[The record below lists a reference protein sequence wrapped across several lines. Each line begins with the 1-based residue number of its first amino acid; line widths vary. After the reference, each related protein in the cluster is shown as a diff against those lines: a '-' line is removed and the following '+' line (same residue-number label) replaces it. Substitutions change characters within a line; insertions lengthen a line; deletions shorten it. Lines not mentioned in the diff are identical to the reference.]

1 MRRSQRFRRSAQQL
15 PQQLFRRPAR
25 KQPRRGGSALRVL
38 PFALLL
44 LVMSGLPSS
53 AAEPRAAVPVP
64 EPPVT
69 PAVVT
74 ERLDPGASI
83 SVDKLVRTPAIPPKP
98 DIVLLVDGTLSME
111 PSIERIQRN
120 LPVITERVT
129 GEQPDSRFAVAT
141 FGDQQVDGAR
151 TYTVLQPF
159 TDDPGKVQEGVDAL
173 TVERGRGS
181 MGPSEDWINAL
192 WQIANGS
199 DGQTEFRTD
208 ASPVV
213 VLVGD
218 ASSHDPS
225 MGHSLTDT
233 IFALQDRGV
242 RVLGVDVATA
252 VGDGLNGNGDAGV
265 PGQIE
270 DPLHP
275 PGQADKVIEATR
287 GRLIPGVDADAV
299 VDSIADGLG
308 NLPTQVG
315 HRLDTCDPA
324 LTVTLAPPTR
334 TVTSGDP
341 AAFDETITVAED
353 APQGRRLTC
362 TVQFLLG
369 TSPPGTDTVGP
380 NAAADPELTQTINI
394 DVNDV
399 DAPVVVVDDRTV
411 VTRDPDGARVELT
424 VTAVDANDGRLP
436 VRCTPASGSLF
447 PVGRT
452 PVTCSATDSNGNTG
466 SDTATVEVLELPPVP
481 PVPPVPPAPP
491 APPVPPTADVSVDVR
506 ITPSR
511 TYTGR
516 AARARFVLTN
526 AGPDAA
532 TGVIVTSAWPRTP
545 DAGRRTLAGLSR
557 CTPTAPCTIPAGG
570 RVEVTQTA
578 TYRMAISGDVHAT
591 AVATLPDRRPAN
603 NTDRGALRVL
613 QPKLAVTPQVATP
626 GQVVVAR
633 GTDFPPG
640 SNVRLSWS
648 AGITANGP
656 PVTVGRDGTFETQVP
671 VLRRDRL
678 GPRDLR
684 ANVTGVD
691 RLTKPVLVVQRKL
704 QPPDFAGRG

>member
-1 MRRSQRFRRSAQQL
+1 MRRSQRFRGS
-15 PQQLFRRPAR
+15 AR

-111 PSIERIQRN
+111 PSIEQIQRN

-129 GEQPDSRFAVAT
+129 EEQPDSRFAVAT

-159 TDDPGKVQEGVDAL
+159 TDDLGKVQEGVDAL

-199 DGQTEFRTD
+199 GGQTEFRTD

-491 APPVPPTADVSVDVR
+491 APPVPPTADVSVDVQ
-506 ITPSR
+506 IVPSR

-545 DAGRRTLAGLSR
+545 DAGRRSLAGLSR

-684 ANVTGVD
+684 ANVTGLD

>member
-1 MRRSQRFRRSAQQL
+1 MRRSQRFRQS
-15 PQQLFRRPAR
+15 AR
-25 KQPRRGGSALRVL
+25 KRPGQRFRPYGRRQPQRGRSALRVL

-74 ERLDPGASI
+74 ERLDPGASL

-111 PSIERIQRN
+111 PSIEQIQRN

-129 GEQPDSRFAVAT
+129 EEQPDSRFAVAT
-141 FGDQQVDGAR
+141 FGDQQVDGDR

-159 TDDPGKVQEGVDAL
+159 TDDLGKVQEGVDAL
-173 TVERGRGS
+173 TVERGQGS
-181 MGPSEDWINAL
+181 RGPSEDWINAL

-199 DGQTEFRTD
+199 GGQTEFRAD

-233 IFALQDRGV
+233 IYALQDRGV

-252 VGDGLNGNGDAGV
+252 VGDGLNGTGDAGV

-287 GRLIPGVDADAV
+287 GSLISGVNADAV
-299 VDSIADGLG
+299 VKSIADGLA

-315 HRLDTCDPA
+315 HRLDSCDPA
-324 LTVTLAPPTR
+324 LTVTLAPPVR
-334 TVTSGDP
+334 AVTSGDP

-362 TVQFLLG
+362 IVQFLLG

-424 VTAVDANDGRLP
+424 VTAVDGNDGRLP
-436 VRCTPASGSLF
+436 VRCKPASGSLF

-452 PVTCSATDSNGNTG
+452 LVTCSATDSNGNTG

-481 PVPPVPPAPP
+481 PAPPAPP
-491 APPVPPTADVSVDVR
+491 APPVPPTADVAVDVQ

-526 AGPDAA
+526 AGPDTA

-545 DAGRRTLAGLSR
+545 DAGRRSLAGLSR

-570 RVEVTQTA
+570 RIEVTQTA

-613 QPKLAVTPQVATP
+613 QPRLEVTPQVATP

-640 SNVRLSWS
+640 SNVRLNWS
-648 AGITANGP
+648 AGITANGS
-656 PVTVGRDGTFETQVP
+656 PVTVRRDGTFETQVP

-684 ANVTGVD
+684 ADVTGLD

>member
-1 MRRSQRFRRSAQQL
+1 MRRYQRFRRSARKR
-15 PQQLFRRPAR
+15 PQPN
-25 KQPRRGGSALRVL
+25 GIVLRVVL
-38 PFALLL
+38 SFALLL
-44 LVMSGLPSS
+44 LIVTGLPSS

-74 ERLDPGASI
+74 ERLDPGESI
-83 SVDKLVRTPAIPPKP
+83 AVDKLVRTPAIPPKP

-111 PSIERIQRN
+111 PSIEQIQRN
-120 LPVITERVT
+120 LPVITERVIE
-129 GEQPDSRFAVAT
+129 EQPDSRFAVAT
-141 FGDQQVDGAR
+141 YGDQQVDGDR
-151 TYTVLQPF
+151 TYTVLQSF
-159 TDDPGKVQEGVDAL
+159 TDDLGKVQEGVNAL
-173 TVERGRGS
+173 TVERGQGS

-192 WQIANGS
+192 WQIADGS
-199 DGQTEFRTD
+199 GGQTEFRTD

-233 IFALQDRGV
+233 IYALQDRGI

-270 DPLHP
+270 DPLHE

-299 VDSIADGLG
+299 VNSIAEGLA

-315 HRLDTCDPA
+315 HRLDNCDPA

-369 TSPPGTDTVGP
+369 TSPPGTDAVGP
-380 NAAADPELTQTINI
+380 NAAADPALTQAINI

-411 VTRDPDGARVELT
+411 TTRDPDGARVELT

-452 PVTCSATDSNGNTG
+452 LVTCSATDSNGNTG
-466 SDTATVEVLELPPVP
+466 TDTATVEVLELPPVP

-491 APPVPPTADVSVDVR
+491 APPAPPVPPTADVTVDVQL
-506 ITPSR
+506 TPSR

-516 AARARFVLTN
+516 PARARFLLTN

-545 DAGRRTLAGLSR
+545 DAGKRTLAGLSR

-578 TYRMAISGDVHAT
+578 TYGTAISGDVHAT

-603 NTDRGALRVL
+603 NTDRGPLRVL
-613 QPKLAVTPQVATP
+613 QPKLVVTPQVATP
-626 GQVVVAR
+626 GQVVLAR

-648 AGITANGP
+648 AGITASGP
-656 PVTVGRDGTFETQVP
+656 PVTAGRDGTFEAQVL
-671 VLRRDRL
+671 VLRRDQL

-684 ANVTGVD
+684 ADVTGLD

>member
-1 MRRSQRFRRSAQQL
+1 M
-15 PQQLFRRPAR
+15 
-25 KQPRRGGSALRVL
+25 L

-74 ERLDPGASI
+74 ERLDPGASL

-111 PSIERIQRN
+111 PSIEQIQRN

-129 GEQPDSRFAVAT
+129 EEQPDSRFAVAT
-141 FGDQQVDGAR
+141 YGDQQVDGDR

-159 TDDPGKVQEGVDAL
+159 TDDLVKVQEGVDAL
-173 TVERGRGS
+173 TVERGQGS
-181 MGPSEDWINAL
+181 RGPSEDWINAL

-199 DGQTEFRTD
+199 GGQTEFRAD

-225 MGHSLTDT
+225 RGHSLTDT
-233 IFALQDRGV
+233 IYALQDRGV

-252 VGDGLNGNGDAGV
+252 VGDGLNGTGDAGV

-287 GRLIPGVDADAV
+287 GSLISGVNADAV
-299 VDSIADGLG
+299 VKSIADGLG

-315 HRLDTCDPA
+315 HRLESCDPA
-324 LTVTLAPPTR
+324 LTVALAPPTR

-436 VRCTPASGSLF
+436 VRCTPASGSVF

-452 PVTCSATDSNGNTG
+452 LVTCSATDSNGNTG
-466 SDTATVEVLELPPVP
+466 TDMATVEVLELPPVP
-481 PVPPVPPAPP
+481 PVPP
-491 APPVPPTADVSVDVR
+491 APPVPPTADVAVDVQ

-578 TYRMAISGDVHAT
+578 TYRMAISGAVHAT

-603 NTDRGALRVL
+603 NTDRGTLRVL

-626 GQVVVAR
+626 GQVVLAR

-640 SNVRLSWS
+640 STVRLSWS
-648 AGITANGP
+648 AGITANGS

-684 ANVTGVD
+684 ADVTGLD

>member
-1 MRRSQRFRRSAQQL
+1 M
-15 PQQLFRRPAR
+15 
-25 KQPRRGGSALRVL
+25 L

-74 ERLDPGASI
+74 ERLDPGASL

-111 PSIERIQRN
+111 PSIEQIQRN

-129 GEQPDSRFAVAT
+129 EEQPDSRFAVAT
-141 FGDQQVDGAR
+141 YGDQQVDGDR

-159 TDDPGKVQEGVDAL
+159 TDDLVKVQEGVDAL
-173 TVERGRGS
+173 TVERGQGS
-181 MGPSEDWINAL
+181 RGPSEDWINAL

-199 DGQTEFRTD
+199 GGQTEFRAD

-225 MGHSLTDT
+225 RGHSLTDT
-233 IFALQDRGV
+233 IYALQDRGV

-252 VGDGLNGNGDAGV
+252 VGDGLNGTGDAGV

-287 GRLIPGVDADAV
+287 GSLISGVNADAV
-299 VDSIADGLG
+299 VKSIADGLG

-315 HRLDTCDPA
+315 HRLESCDPA
-324 LTVTLAPPTR
+324 LTVALDPPTR

-436 VRCTPASGSLF
+436 VRCTPASGSVF

-452 PVTCSATDSNGNTG
+452 LVTCSATDSNGNTG
-466 SDTATVEVLELPPVP
+466 TDTATVEVLELPPVP

-491 APPVPPTADVSVDVR
+491 VPPTADVAVDVQ
-506 ITPSR
+506 IAPSR

-532 TGVIVTSAWPRTP
+532 SGVIVTSAWPRTP

-578 TYRMAISGDVHAT
+578 TYRMAISGAVHAT

-603 NTDRGALRVL
+603 NTDRGTLRVL

-626 GQVVVAR
+626 GQVVLAR

-640 SNVRLSWS
+640 STVRLSWS
-648 AGITANGP
+648 AGITANGS

-684 ANVTGVD
+684 ADVTGLD